1 MIGSGFTHA
10 TPLSILRGIMKV
22 KILEKCYTGIKGNM
36 YKGEEHDLED
46 RIANKLI
53 TRGFAEE
60 AKEKKKKK
68 SLIDRAVK
76 ALETPEDE

>member
-1 MIGSGFTHA
+1 
-10 TPLSILRGIMKV
+10 MKV

-53 TRGFAEE
+53 ARGYAEE

-68 SLIDRAVK
+68 SSRK
-76 ALETPEDE
+76 H